1 MYIKKLEIE
10 NFRNYEKQKIE
21 FSKGINIFYGNNA
34 QGKTNIIESIFFS
47 SFGKSFRTNKEK
59 EIIKKGED
67 FAKINIEYQKKDRD
81 GKIKII
87 LSDKKNIFINDVKI
101 QKLSEM
107 LGKINVIIFTPDDI
121 NILKQ
126 GPSNRRRFLN
136 IMISQLKINYV
147 NNLNYYI
154 KTLEQR
160 NNYLKQKNCDNNML
174 EIWDEKLIEYGV
186 KIQEYRS
193 NSIKKINEKI
203 KPIHKEITDEEI
215 EIKYISD
222 FKDKKDFAEKLKKNR
237 EIDKIKGFTSVG
249 IHRDDFKI
257 YINGENVA
265 VYGSQ
270 GQNRTSVISLKLAE
284 LEVIKDEI
292 GEYPIMLLDDFM
304 SELDNTRINKL
315 LNKIKNL
322 QVIITCTEKIKLDE
336 SKLFYVENGK
346 IVTIE

>member
-1 MYIKKLEIE
+1 MLITNLKIN
-10 NFRNYEKQKIE
+10 NFRNYNKLELNFNNK
-21 FSKGINIFYGNNA
+21 INIFYGNNA

-174 EIWDEKLIEYGV
+174 EIWDEKLIEYGI

-193 NSIKKINEKI
+193 NFIKKINEKI

-336 SKLFYVENGK
+336 SKLFFVENGK

>member
-1 MYIKKLEIE
+1 MLITNLKIN
-10 NFRNYEKQKIE
+10 NFRNYNKLELNFNNK
-21 FSKGINIFYGNNA
+21 INIFYGNNA

-174 EIWDEKLIEYGV
+174 EIWDEKLIEYGI

-193 NSIKKINEKI
+193 NFIKKINEKI

>member
-67 FAKINIEYQKKDRD
+67 FSKINIEYQKKDRD

-160 NNYLKQKNCDNNML
+160 NNYLKQKNCDNN
-174 EIWDEKLIEYGV
+174 I

-193 NSIKKINEKI
+193 NFIKKINEKI

-336 SKLFYVENGK
+336 SKLFFVENGK

>member
-10 NFRNYEKQKIE
+10 NFRNYEKQEIE
-21 FSKGINIFYGNNA
+21 FSKGINIFY
-34 QGKTNIIESIFFS
+34 FFS

-193 NSIKKINEKI
+193 NFIKKINEKI

-270 GQNRTSVISLKLAE
+270 GQNRTSV
-284 LEVIKDEI
+284 DEI